1 VPTNLFSIKKP
12 NQALK
17 TSYNESPNVAIG
29 KDKWER
35 DAAAQLVS
43 DFETR
48 DQTISQRDFAKMA
61 DVPRSTLRHWLA
73 RKNSIDAH
81 PVLIEFFENPVG
93 IAFLHR
99 MVTAAHVSFT
109 KNGTASIHNI
119 SDFLDKSGL
128 SPFVASSYSSQR
140 RVSKQMDDNIIQFGE
155 IEDKRLGQ
163 QMPTKTITLCEDET
177 FHPEICLVAI
187 EPVSNFILV
196 ERYAID
202 RKTKTWDEAV
212 CDALKNLPVEVI
224 QVASDEGRSLI
235 SHALKGLKVHH
246 SPDCFHVSYEV
257 GRGTCGALMS
267 KVRKAEKEHEDAI
280 KQTHEIEHEKEKFD
294 GAEKRPRGRR
304 PHFEKRIEQAKQTEQ
319 QAKDDLEQAR
329 LNHETVLSEKAEIGR
344 VYHPYDLKTGK
355 RQGSETVS
363 ELLSECFDK
372 IHNAT
377 IDLSDRCKDRVKKA
391 QRVVGDMVATIA
403 FFFKMIDIYLDNMQL
418 SVRDKYLMHKY
429 LIPGHYLKLAASKER
444 DVDRKADLFEKAK
457 ELLSIIEELE
467 NLGEVSSD
475 CKIEK
480 LEKAARDCAQIF
492 QRSSSCVEGRN
503 AQLALRHQGIHRL
516 SNQHLQAL
524 TVMHNY
530 YVRRRDGTTAAGR
543 FFEAK
548 PNDLFEFLL
557 DRMDYPA
564 RPRNRQ
570 KLAA

>member
-1 VPTNLFSIKKP
+1 LE
-12 NQALK
+12 
-17 TSYNESPNVAIG
+17 TSYNESPDVAIG

-35 DAAAQLVS
+35 ADAAKLVS
-43 DFETR
+43 DFETWN
-48 DQTISQRDFAKMA
+48 QTISQRDFAEMA
-61 DVPRSTLRHWLA
+61 DVPRSTLRYWLA

-81 PVLIEFFENPVG
+81 PVLIEFFENPIG

-99 MVTAAHVSFT
+99 LVTAAHFSFT
-109 KNGTASIHNI
+109 KDGTASIHNV
-119 SDFLDKSGL
+119 SNFLEESGL
-128 SPFVASSYSSQR
+128 SAFVASSYSSQR
-140 RVSKQMDDNIIQFGE
+140 RVSKQLDDNIIQFGK
-155 IEDKRLGQ
+155 IENERLGQ
-163 QMPTKTITLCEDET
+163 QMPGKKITLCEDET

-196 ERYAID
+196 EKYAMD

-212 CDALKNLPVEVI
+212 CDGLENLPVEVI

-246 SPDCFHVSYEV
+246 SPDCFHVIYEI

-267 KVRKAEKEHEDAI
+267 KIRKAEKEHENAI
-280 KQTHEIEHEKEKFD
+280 KQTLKIENEKEKFD

-304 PHFEKRIEQAKQTEQ
+304 PHFEERIEQAKQKEQ
-319 QAKDDLEQAR
+319 QAKDDLDQAR
-329 LNHETVLSEKAEIGR
+329 LNQETVRNAKAEIGR

-355 RQGSETVS
+355 RQDPDTVS
-363 ELLSECFDK
+363 ELLSDCFDE
-372 IHNAT
+372 IHKAT
-377 IDLSDRCKDRVKKA
+377 IDLSDRCKDRVNKA
-391 QRVVGDMVATIA
+391 QRVVGGMVATIA
-403 FFFKMIDIYLDNMQL
+403 FFFQMIDIYLDNIQF
-418 SVRDKYLMHKY
+418 SDRDKYLMHNY

-444 DVDRKADLFEKAK
+444 DIDRKADLFEKAK
-457 ELLSIIEELE
+457 ELLSIIDELE
-467 NLGEVSSD
+467 NLGEVSCD
-475 CKIEK
+475 CKMEK

-503 AQLALRHQGIHRL
+503 AQLALRHQGIHQL
-516 SNQHLQAL
+516 SNRHLQAL

-530 YVRRRDGTTAAGR
+530 YIRRRDGTTAAER
-543 FFEAK
+543 LFEAK

-564 RPRNRQ
+564 RPRNRL